1 MPYIKADRDK
11 FINEK
16 YIRWIQRINDSM
28 EVCVKFNGCTI
39 GVDTIPVSKALHP
52 ESYASLTD
60 LSNDNIMAKKQLQN
74 QSVEPLP

>member
-1 MPYIKADRDK
+1 MPYIKADQDK

-16 YIRWIQRINDSM
+16 FIRWIQRFNDSM

-39 GVDTIPVSKALHP
+39 GVDTIRVSRVMHP
-52 ESYASLTD
+52 ESYARLTE
-60 LSNDNIMAKKQLQN
+60 LTNDNIKAKKQLQT